1 MVIKSPSIL
10 FIDAETSGLWKK
22 TLSYDDSQQ
31 PWIVSCAFALCEPDG
46 NFINHGKF
54 LIKPDGRTIQSGA
67 ENVHGITTREAS
79 QFGIP
84 EARFLGVMGDLLK
97 TMPLESYIRVI
108 SYGEFDSKV
117 LGSLFARFAI
127 SQGKPSSA
135 FDRLWLR
142 RPYVEFIDLMQPWC
156 QMLCKLPS
164 GFDDGSY
171 KWPSLD
177 EAAETILGREPRVG
191 THNAW
196 EDMLIL
202 RDLYLRFRELG
213 HFKEREAA

>member
-1 MVIKSPSIL
+1 MIKPPNVL
-10 FIDAETSGLWKK
+10 LIDAETSGLWRKN
-22 TLSYDDSQQ
+22 LSYDDPQQ
-31 PWIVSCAFALCEPDG
+31 PWIVSCAFALCEPCG
-46 NFINHGKF
+46 NFVNFGKF
-54 LIKPDGRTIQSGA
+54 LIKPEGRAIQTGA

-84 EARFLGVMGDLLK
+84 EPRFLGVMGDLLK
-97 TMPLESYIRVI
+97 TMPMDGYIRVI
-108 SYGEFDSKV
+108 SYGEFDKKV
-117 LGSLFARFAI
+117 LGSLFARFAV
-127 SQGKPSSA
+127 SQGKVSSA
-135 FDRLWLR
+135 YDRLWTA
-142 RPYVEFIDLMQPWC
+142 RPFVEFIDLMQPWC

-171 KWPSLD
+171 KWPTLD
-177 EAAETILGREPRVG
+177 EAAAEILGKEPRVG

-213 HFKEREAA
+213 HFKEGEAT